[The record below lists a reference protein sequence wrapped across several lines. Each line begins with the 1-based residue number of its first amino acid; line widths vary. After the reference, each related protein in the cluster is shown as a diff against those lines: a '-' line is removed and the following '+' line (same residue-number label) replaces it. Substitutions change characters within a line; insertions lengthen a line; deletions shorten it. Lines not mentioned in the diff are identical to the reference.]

1 MEKLTLK
8 SLFESGK
15 ADLTEQLKQL
25 SLPRDAQKVQ
35 TIVTEHLNRLFDSE
49 GEYRQH
55 LTQSEDY
62 ILQAAMSLL
71 NAQQAMASE
80 FAAKSYAPSPTP
92 KTEPKNDMEKAAG
105 LRKEQYPIAI
115 GGSAI
120 GGAAGALA
128 FGTWGAVFGAIAGT
142 AVVLYAVAVQGKND
156 KPQQSSKL
164 SPTKRENVIIPEVP
178 KLNVNTFITILENI
192 CDGIDTLIETFRGQL
207 KRVISK
213 YESIEKPTIDKEY
226 RFLIESIQ
234 SLLGYKRT
242 HTEVDEKS
250 IKKLNARIEDLA
262 ETLENYNLTAVDY
275 TEEHDFWFEKVASE
289 KCTEKRMVYP
299 AIVRNETDVVLK
311 GKLFIPQI

>member
-15 ADLTEQLKQL
+15 ADLMELLQHL

-35 TIVTEHLNRLFDSE
+35 SIVKEHLNKLFDSD

-80 FAAKSYAPSPTP
+80 FAAKSYVPAPTP
-92 KTEPKNDMEKAAG
+92 KAEPKRNLEKTAG

-120 GGAAGALA
+120 GGAVGTA

-142 AVVLYAVAVQGKND
+142 AVVLYAVSTLGRDNKANQL
-156 KPQQSSKL
+156 KPSS
-164 SPTKRENVIIPEVP
+164 SIKRENISLIDVP
-178 KLNVNTFITILENI
+178 KLNVNAFITILENI
-192 CDGIDTLIETFRGQL
+192 CDSIDAIIETFRGQI

-242 HTEVDEKS
+242 HSEFDEKN
-250 IKKLNARIEDLA
+250 IKKLNARIEDIA
-262 ETLENYNLTAVDY
+262 ETLENYNLTVEDY
-275 TEEHDFWFEKVASE
+275 TEEHDFWFEKVTSE
-289 KCTEKRMVYP
+289 KCIEKQMVYP
-299 AIVRNETDVVLK
+299 AIVRNGSDIVLR
-311 GKLFIPQI
+311 GKIFIPKN

>member
-35 TIVTEHLNRLFDSE
+35 TIVTEHLNKLFDSE

-92 KTEPKNDMEKAAG
+92 KAEPKNEMEKAAG

-120 GGAAGALA
+120 GGAAGALLL
-128 FGTWGAVFGAIAGT
+128 GTWGAVFGAIAGT
-142 AVVLYAVAVQGKND
+142 ALSLYYVSSRQQQQTI
-156 KPQQSSKL
+156 KPKQQTKEL
-164 SPTKRENVIIPEVP
+164 PVSPRPATP
-178 KLNVNTFITILENI
+178 LNVDLFISIIDKICDSVDTLVATFRNQIGRVVDKYESMEKPTLENEYKDVLENI
-192 CDGIDTLIETFRGQL
+192 QA
-207 KRVISK
+207 
-213 YESIEKPTIDKEY
+213 
-226 RFLIESIQ
+226 
-234 SLLGYKRT
+234 LLGAFEMNK
-242 HTEVDEKS
+242 EDE
-250 IKKLNARIEDLA
+250 NRAARIEKRIQLLA
-262 ETLENYNLTAVDY
+262 EGLDNYDLTFTNYNEDNKELFNLQY
-275 TEEHDFWFEKVASE
+275 SE
-289 KCTEKRMVYP
+289 NVSKDTMAYP
-299 AIVRNETDVVLK
+299 AVMKNGKVIIK
-311 GKLFIPQI
+311 GKVFTNNK

>member
-35 TIVTEHLNRLFDSE
+35 TIVTEHLNKLFDSE

-71 NAQQAMASE
+71 NAQQAMAGE

-92 KTEPKNDMEKAAG
+92 KAEPKNDKEKAAG

-120 GGAAGALA
+120 GGAAGALLL
-128 FGTWGAVFGAIAGT
+128 GTWGAVFGAIAGT
-142 AVVLYAVAVQGKND
+142 ALSLYYVSSRQQQQTI
-156 KPQQSSKL
+156 KPKQQTKEL
-164 SPTKRENVIIPEVP
+164 PVSPRPATP
-178 KLNVNTFITILENI
+178 LNVDLFISIIDKICDSVDTLVATFRNQIGRVVDKYESMEKPTLENEYKDVLENI
-192 CDGIDTLIETFRGQL
+192 QA
-207 KRVISK
+207 
-213 YESIEKPTIDKEY
+213 
-226 RFLIESIQ
+226 
-234 SLLGYKRT
+234 LLGAFEMNK
-242 HTEVDEKS
+242 EDE
-250 IKKLNARIEDLA
+250 NRAARIEKRIQLLA
-262 ETLENYNLTAVDY
+262 EGLDNYDLTFTNYNEDNKELFNLQY
-275 TEEHDFWFEKVASE
+275 SE
-289 KCTEKRMVYP
+289 NVSKDTMAYP
-299 AIVRNETDVVLK
+299 AVMKNGKVIIK
-311 GKLFIPQI
+311 GKVFTNNK